1 MDANIL
7 KAGTENFNLPHD
19 VVPLPSGG
27 IFYKNKK
34 KSVKVGYLT
43 ANDENI
49 ILGGI
54 SNPNVNVVTTLIRAK
69 LYETD
74 IRPEE
79 LLEGDVEAILIYLRN
94 TSFGPEYTLTLNDP
108 VTNKPFEATI
118 VLDEL
123 NIIKPS
129 STPDENGH
137 YNVKLPRSE
146 VNVKLK
152 PLTYGEIIEL
162 DKMVENYPSNMAPP
176 RVTWRL
182 MKHIVEINGET
193 DKEKISQMI
202 NNLPIMDSKFIKKF
216 IKENEPSLDLKRVV
230 RAPSGEQVNLEV
242 TFGVE
247 FFRPFF

>member
-1 MDANIL
+1 MDENLI

-43 ANDENI
+43 ASDENLI
-49 ILGGI
+49 VGAI
-54 SNPNVNVVTTLIRAK
+54 SNPNTNIVTSLVRSK

-79 LLEGDVEAILIYLRN
+79 LLEGDIEAILIYLRN
-94 TSFGPEYTLTLNDP
+94 TSFGPEYTISLLDP
-108 VTNKPFEATI
+108 KTNKQFESTI

-123 NIIKPS
+123 NIIKPKVQ
-129 STPDENGH
+129 PNENG
-137 YNVKLPRSE
+137 YFEVKLPRSE
-146 VNVKLK
+146 VMVKLK
-152 PLTYGEIIEL
+152 PLTYGEILEI
-162 DKMVENYPSNMAPP
+162 DKMVESYPANMIAP

-182 MKHIVEINGET
+182 MKQIIEINGES
-193 DKEKISQMI
+193 DREKVSQMI
-202 NNLPIMDSKFIKKF
+202 SNLPIMDSKFIKNF
-216 IKENEPSLDLKRVV
+216 INENEPSLDLKRTV
-230 RAPSGEQVNLEV
+230 RAPSGDLVNFDI
-242 TFGVE
+242 TFGVD

>member
-1 MDANIL
+1 MDSNLI

-49 ILGGI
+49 IIGGV

-69 LYETD
+69 LYEVD
-74 IRPEE
+74 IKPEE
-79 LLEGDVEAILIYLRN
+79 LLEGDIEAILIYLRN
-94 TSFGPEYTLTLNDP
+94 TSFGPEYILTLNDP
-108 VTNKPFEATI
+108 VTNKPFEVTI
-118 VLDEL
+118 ILDEL
-123 NIIKPS
+123 NIIKPNVL
-129 STPDENGH
+129 PDENGH
-137 YNVKLPRSE
+137 FNIKLPRSE

-152 PLTYGEIIEL
+152 PLTYGEILEL
-162 DKMVENYPSNMAPP
+162 DKMVENYPSNLTAP
-176 RVTWRL
+176 RITWRL
-182 MKHIVEINGET
+182 MKQIVEINGES

-230 RAPSGEQVNLEV
+230 KAPSGAEVNLEV

>member
-34 KSVKVGYLT
+34 KSVKVGYIT

-54 SNPNVNVVTTLIRAK
+54 SNPNVNIVTTLIRAK

-74 IRPEE
+74 IKPEE

-108 VTNKPFEATI
+108 ANNKPFETTI

-123 NIIKPS
+123 NIVKPN

-137 YNVKLPRSE
+137 YNIKLPRCE
-146 VNVKLK
+146 ANVKLR
-152 PLTYGEIIEL
+152 PLTYGEILEL
-162 DKMVENYPSNMAPP
+162 DKMVESYPPNLTTP

-182 MKHIVEINGET
+182 MKQIVEINGET

-216 IKENEPSLDLKRVV
+216 IK
-230 RAPSGEQVNLEV
+230 
-242 TFGVE
+242 
-247 FFRPFF
+247 

>member
-1 MDANIL
+1 MNLDLI

-43 ANDENI
+43 ASDENI

-54 SNPNVNVVTTLIRAK
+54 SNPNVNVVMTLIRAK
-69 LYETD
+69 LYEND
-74 IRPEE
+74 IKPEE
-79 LLEGDVEAILIYLRN
+79 MLEGDVEAILIYLRN
-94 TSFGPEYTLTLNDP
+94 TSFGPEYTLTLTDP
-108 VTNKPFEATI
+108 VTNKPFETTI

-123 NIIKPS
+123 NIIKPKVN
-129 STPDENGH
+129 PDENGFF
-137 YNVKLPRSE
+137 NVKLPRSE
-146 VNVKLK
+146 ANVKIK
-152 PLTYGEIIEL
+152 PLTYGEIIEI
-162 DKMVENYPSNMAPP
+162 DKMVESYPQNMVAP
-176 RVTWRL
+176 RVTWKL
-182 MKHIVEINGET
+182 QKQIVEINGET
-193 DKEKISQMI
+193 DKEKLSQMI
-202 NNLPIMDSKFIKKF
+202 SNLPIMDSKFIKNF
-216 IKENEPSLDLKRVV
+216 IKENEPSLDLKRIV

>member
-1 MDANIL
+1 
-7 KAGTENFNLPHD
+7 
-19 VVPLPSGG
+19 
-27 IFYKNKK
+27 
-34 KSVKVGYLT
+34 
-43 ANDENI
+43 
-49 ILGGI
+49 LGGI
-54 SNPNVNVVTTLIRAK
+54 SNPNVNIVTTLIRAK

-74 IRPEE
+74 IKPEE

-108 VTNKPFEATI
+108 ANNKPFETTI

-123 NIIKPS
+123 NIVKPN

-137 YNVKLPRSE
+137 YNIKLPRCE
-146 VNVKLK
+146 ANVKLR
-152 PLTYGEIIEL
+152 PLTYGEILEL
-162 DKMVENYPSNMAPP
+162 DKMVESYPPNLTPP

-182 MKHIVEINGET
+182 MKQIVEINGET